1 VAVRYGFRS
10 PGDGDD
16 FNEWEPEDL
25 LEFVLDELLET
36 GDLDEVLNRLAY
48 DGMTTPDGDRM
59 EGIRDLLEQARNKRR
74 ELEELNDPGG
84 MLAEIQERLDSIE
97 DRERAELEELL
108 QEARDSG
115 DERRL
120 EVTEELVNEKLMA
133 LDLLPD
139 TLGERIGSLQNYDFV
154 SSEAREEFEA
164 LLGELREDVLNSYFE
179 ANKEFFS
186 NPDPEELARMREMMD
201 ALSQM
206 IEQDRRGEEL
216 DPTFDE
222 FMAKFGDYFPGAET
236 LEDVIRM
243 MAERA
248 AAAEAM
254 FNSLSADQ
262 QAELRGL
269 FQQMLGDLDLNF
281 SMNRLVNN
289 LRQATPDIDWQR
301 ANRYRGTQPSRFS
314 DTVDNTREINRL
326 KDLER
331 FLEGPVPASRLN
343 EIDIDT
349 VRQNLGP
356 DAARNVERLQKAI
369 KGLSDR
375 GLIDRSN
382 GQTKLSAKGMR
393 RIAGSALKELFSQL
407 RAATLGAHRHA
418 STNRGHDREETSK
431 PWEPGEAVNLHL
443 GKTLRN
449 AVFRQG
455 PGTPVRLLPEDFEVE
470 EHEAMVRSATVIA
483 VDLSLSMEMRGNLAP
498 AKKMVLALAHL
509 IRTAYPRDFV
519 AIVGFGETA
528 HEIKFEDVPFL
539 TIDYAYGTNL
549 QHSLA
554 LSRHLMRGEKGS
566 KQVIVVT
573 DGEPTAHLLENGQPF
588 FNWPPVYETL
598 HATMAEVLRSTRA
611 GITINTFALDIERS
625 QFPFVEQIAKVN
637 GGRTFYTDVDNLGRY
652 VLDDFVRSRKSAP

>member
-1 VAVRYGFRS
+1 MPVRYGFRR

-16 FNEWEPEDL
+16 FEEWEPEDL
-25 LEFVLDELLET
+25 LDLVLDELLET
-36 GDLDEVLNRLAY
+36 GDLDEVLDRLAY
-48 DGMTTPDGDRM
+48 DGVTTPDGDRL
-59 EGIRDLLEQARNKRR
+59 EGIRDLLEQARQKRR

-84 MLAEIQERLDSIE
+84 MLANIQERLDAIE
-97 DRERAELEELL
+97 ALERSDLTALRAEAEE
-108 QEARDSG
+108 SG
-115 DERRL
+115 DERRI
-120 EVTEELVNEKLMA
+120 EVTSELVDEKQMA

-139 TLGERIGSLQNYDFV
+139 AVGDRIGSLQNYDFV
-154 SSEAREEFEA
+154 SSEAREQFEK
-164 LLGELREDVLNSYFE
+164 LVEELREDVLNSYFE

-186 NPDPEELARMREMMD
+186 NPDPEELARMRSMMD
-201 ALSQM
+201 ALSTRL
-206 IEQDRRGEEL
+206 EQQRRGEDL

-222 FMAKFGDYFPGAET
+222 FMAEYGDYFPGAES
-236 LEDVIRM
+236 LDDVVRM

-269 FQQMLGDLDLNF
+269 FQTMLDDLDLNF
-281 SMNRLVNN
+281 SLNRLIGN
-289 LRQATPDIDWQR
+289 LREATPDIDWQR
-301 ANRYRGTQPSRFS
+301 ANRYRGTEPSRFS
-314 DTVDNTREINRL
+314 DTVNATRDINRL

-343 EIDIDT
+343 EIDMDT
-349 VRQNLGP
+349 VRRNLGS
-356 DAARNVERLQKAI
+356 DAAKNIERLQKALQ
-369 KGLSDR
+369 GLSDK
-375 GLIDRSN
+375 GLIDRS
-382 GQTKLSAKGMR
+382 GGKTTLSAKGMR
-393 RIAGSALKELFSQL
+393 RIAGSALRELFSQL
-407 RAATLGAHRHA
+407 RASSLGAHRHA

-455 PGTPVRLLPEDFEVE
+455 PGTPVRLTPEDFEVE

-519 AIVGFGETA
+519 AIVGFGLTA

-539 TIDYAYGTNL
+539 TIDFDYGTNL
-549 QHSLA
+549 QHALA

-573 DGEPTAHLLENGQPF
+573 DGEPTAHLLDNGQPF

-598 HATMAEVLRSTRA
+598 HTTMAEVLRSTRA
-611 GITINTFALDIERS
+611 GITINMFALDIERS

-652 VLDDFVRSRKSAP
+652 VIDDFVRTRAFRP

>member
-1 VAVRYGFRS
+1 MPVRYGFRR

-16 FNEWEPEDL
+16 FEEWEPEDL
-25 LEFVLDELLET
+25 LDLVLDELLET

-48 DGMTTPDGDRM
+48 DGVTTPDGDRLD
-59 EGIRDLLEQARNKRR
+59 GIRDLLEQARQKRR

-84 MLAEIQERLDSIE
+84 MLADIQERLDAIE
-97 DRERAELEELL
+97 AMERADL
-108 QEARDSG
+108 QALKSEADESG
-115 DERRL
+115 DERRI
-120 EVTEELVNEKLMA
+120 EVTTELVDEKQMA

-139 TLGERIGSLQNYDFV
+139 AVGDRIGSLRNYDFV
-154 SSEAREEFEA
+154 SSEAREEFEK
-164 LLGELREDVLNSYFE
+164 LVGELRDDVVNSYFE
-179 ANKEFFS
+179 ANKEFFA
-186 NPDPEELARMREMMD
+186 NPDPEELARMRSMMD
-201 ALSQM
+201 ALSTM
-206 IEQDRRGEEL
+206 LEQQRRGEEI
-216 DPTFDE
+216 DPSFDE
-222 FMAKFGDYFPGAET
+222 FMSEYGDYFPGAES
-236 LEDVIRM
+236 LEDVVRM

-269 FQQMLGDLDLNF
+269 FQSMLDDLDLSF
-281 SMNRLVNN
+281 SLNRLIGN
-289 LRQATPDIDWQR
+289 LREATPDIDWQR

-314 DTVDNTREINRL
+314 STVDATRDINRL

-331 FLEGPVPASRLN
+331 FLEGSVPASRLN

-349 VRQNLGP
+349 VRRNLGA
-356 DAARNVERLQKAI
+356 DVAKNVERLQKAL
-369 KGLSDR
+369 KGLTDK
-375 GLIDRSN
+375 GLIDRS
-382 GQTKLSAKGMR
+382 GGRTTLSAKGMR

-407 RAATLGAHRHA
+407 RSSSLGAHRHA

-431 PWEPGEAVNLHL
+431 PWEPGEAFNLHL

-455 PGTPVRLLPEDFEVE
+455 PGTPIRLTPEDFEVE

-509 IRTAYPRDFV
+509 IRTAYPRDYV
-519 AIVGFGETA
+519 AIVGFGLTA

-539 TIDYAYGTNL
+539 TIDFDYGTNL
-549 QHSLA
+549 QHALA
-554 LSRHLMRGEKGS
+554 LSRHLMRAEKGS

-573 DGEPTAHLLENGQPF
+573 DGEPTAHLLDNGQPF

-598 HATMAEVLRSTRA
+598 HTTMAEVLRSTRA

-652 VLDDFVRSRKSAP
+652 VLDDFVRAKSFRP

>member
-1 VAVRYGFRS
+1 MPVRYGFRR

-16 FNEWEPEDL
+16 FEEWEPEDL
-25 LEFVLDELLET
+25 LDLVLDELLET
-36 GDLDEVLNRLAY
+36 GDLDEVLDRLAY
-48 DGMTTPDGDRM
+48 DGVTTPDGDRL
-59 EGIRDLLEQARNKRR
+59 EGIRDLLEQARQKRR

-84 MLAEIQERLDSIE
+84 MLANIQERLDAIE
-97 DRERAELEELL
+97 ALERSDLTALRAEAEE
-108 QEARDSG
+108 SG
-115 DERRL
+115 DERRI
-120 EVTEELVNEKLMA
+120 EVTSELVDEKQMA

-139 TLGERIGSLQNYDFV
+139 AVGDRIGSLQNYDFV
-154 SSEAREEFEA
+154 SSEAREQFEK
-164 LLGELREDVLNSYFE
+164 LVEELREDVLNSYFE

-186 NPDPEELARMREMMD
+186 NPDPEELARMRSMMD
-201 ALSQM
+201 ALSTM
-206 IEQDRRGEEL
+206 LEQQRRGEDL

-222 FMAKFGDYFPGAET
+222 FMAEYGDYFPGAES
-236 LEDVIRM
+236 LDDVVRM

-269 FQQMLGDLDLNF
+269 FQTMLDDLDLNF
-281 SMNRLVNN
+281 SLNRLIGN
-289 LRQATPDIDWQR
+289 LREATPDIDWQR
-301 ANRYRGTQPSRFS
+301 ANRYRGTEPSRFS
-314 DTVDNTREINRL
+314 DTVNATRDINRL

-343 EIDIDT
+343 EIDMDT
-349 VRQNLGP
+349 VRRNLGS
-356 DAARNVERLQKAI
+356 DAAKNIERLQKALQ
-369 KGLSDR
+369 GLSDK
-375 GLIDRSN
+375 GLIDRS
-382 GQTKLSAKGMR
+382 GGKTTLSAKGMR
-393 RIAGSALKELFSQL
+393 RIAGSALRELFSQL
-407 RAATLGAHRHA
+407 RASSLGAHRHA

-455 PGTPVRLLPEDFEVE
+455 PGTPVRLTPEDFEVE

-519 AIVGFGETA
+519 AIVGFGLTA

-539 TIDYAYGTNL
+539 TIDFDYGTNL
-549 QHSLA
+549 QHALA

-573 DGEPTAHLLENGQPF
+573 DGEPTAHLLDNGQPF

-598 HATMAEVLRSTRA
+598 HTTMAEVLRSTRA
-611 GITINTFALDIERS
+611 GITINMFALDIERS

-652 VLDDFVRSRKSAP
+652 VIDDFVRTRAFRP

>member
-1 VAVRYGFRS
+1 VPVRYGFRR

-16 FNEWEPEDL
+16 FEEWEPEDL
-25 LEFVLDELLET
+25 LDLVLDELLET
-36 GDLDEVLNRLAY
+36 GDLDEVLDRLAY
-48 DGMTTPDGDRM
+48 DGVTTPDGDRL
-59 EGIRDLLEQARNKRR
+59 EGIRDLLEQARQKRR

-84 MLAEIQERLDSIE
+84 MLANIQERLDAIE
-97 DRERAELEELL
+97 ALERSDLTALRAEAEE
-108 QEARDSG
+108 SG
-115 DERRL
+115 DERRI
-120 EVTEELVNEKLMA
+120 EVTSELVDEKQMA

-139 TLGERIGSLQNYDFV
+139 AVGDRIGSLQNYDFV
-154 SSEAREEFEA
+154 SSEAREQFEQ
-164 LLGELREDVLNSYFE
+164 LVEELREDVLNSYFE

-186 NPDPEELARMREMMD
+186 NPDPEELARMRSMMD
-201 ALSQM
+201 ALSTM
-206 IEQDRRGEEL
+206 LEQQRRGEDL

-222 FMAKFGDYFPGAET
+222 FMAEYGDYFPGAES
-236 LEDVIRM
+236 LDDVVRM

-269 FQQMLGDLDLNF
+269 FQTMLDDLDLNF
-281 SMNRLVNN
+281 SLNRLIGN
-289 LRQATPDIDWQR
+289 LREATPDIDWQR
-301 ANRYRGTQPSRFS
+301 ANRYRGTEPSRFS
-314 DTVDNTREINRL
+314 DTVNATRDINRL

-343 EIDIDT
+343 EIDMDT
-349 VRQNLGP
+349 VRRNLGS
-356 DAARNVERLQKAI
+356 DAAKNIERLQKALQ
-369 KGLSDR
+369 GLSDK
-375 GLIDRSN
+375 GLIDRS
-382 GQTKLSAKGMR
+382 GGKTTLSAKGMR
-393 RIAGSALKELFSQL
+393 RIAGSALRELFSQL
-407 RAATLGAHRHA
+407 RASSLGAHRHA

-455 PGTPVRLLPEDFEVE
+455 PGTPVRLTPEDFEVE

-519 AIVGFGETA
+519 AIVGFGLTA

-539 TIDYAYGTNL
+539 TIDFDYGTNL
-549 QHSLA
+549 QHALA

-573 DGEPTAHLLENGQPF
+573 DGEPTAHLLDNGQPF

-598 HATMAEVLRSTRA
+598 HTTMAEVLRSTRA
-611 GITINTFALDIERS
+611 GITINMFALDIERS

-652 VLDDFVRSRKSAP
+652 VIDDFVRTRAFRP

>member
-1 VAVRYGFRS
+1 MPVRYGFRR

-16 FNEWEPEDL
+16 FEEWEPEDL
-25 LEFVLDELLET
+25 LDLVLDELLET
-36 GDLDEVLNRLAY
+36 GDLDEVLDRLAY
-48 DGMTTPDGDRM
+48 DGVTTPDGDRL
-59 EGIRDLLEQARNKRR
+59 EGIRDLLEQARQKRR

-84 MLAEIQERLDSIE
+84 MLANIQERLDAIE
-97 DRERAELEELL
+97 ALERSDLTALRAEAEE
-108 QEARDSG
+108 SG
-115 DERRL
+115 DERRI
-120 EVTEELVNEKLMA
+120 EVTSELVDEKQMA

-139 TLGERIGSLQNYDFV
+139 AVGDRIGSLQNYDFV
-154 SSEAREEFEA
+154 SSDAREQFEQ
-164 LLGELREDVLNSYFE
+164 LVEELREDVLNSYFE

-186 NPDPEELARMREMMD
+186 NPDPEELARMRSMMD
-201 ALSQM
+201 ALSTM
-206 IEQDRRGEEL
+206 LEQQRRGEDL

-222 FMAKFGDYFPGAET
+222 FMAEYGDYFPGAES
-236 LEDVIRM
+236 LDDVVRM

-269 FQQMLGDLDLNF
+269 FQTMLDDLDLNF
-281 SMNRLVNN
+281 SLNRLIGN
-289 LRQATPDIDWQR
+289 LREATPDIDWQR
-301 ANRYRGTQPSRFS
+301 ANRYRGTEPSRFS
-314 DTVDNTREINRL
+314 DTVNATRDINRL

-343 EIDIDT
+343 EIDMDT
-349 VRQNLGP
+349 VRRNLGS
-356 DAARNVERLQKAI
+356 DAAKNIERLQKALQ
-369 KGLSDR
+369 GLSDK
-375 GLIDRSN
+375 GLIDRS
-382 GQTKLSAKGMR
+382 GGKTTLSAKGMR
-393 RIAGSALKELFSQL
+393 RIAGSALRELFSQL
-407 RAATLGAHRHA
+407 RASSLGAHRHA

-455 PGTPVRLLPEDFEVE
+455 PGTPVRLTPEDFEVE

-519 AIVGFGETA
+519 AIVGFGLTA

-539 TIDYAYGTNL
+539 TIDFDYGTNL
-549 QHSLA
+549 QHALA

-573 DGEPTAHLLENGQPF
+573 DGEPTAHLLDNGQPF

-598 HATMAEVLRSTRA
+598 HTTMAEVLRSTRA
-611 GITINTFALDIERS
+611 GITINMFALDIERS

-652 VLDDFVRSRKSAP
+652 VIDDFVRTRAFRP

>member
-1 VAVRYGFRS
+1 MPVRYGFRR

-16 FNEWEPEDL
+16 FEEWEPEDL
-25 LEFVLDELLET
+25 LDLVLDELLET
-36 GDLDEVLNRLAY
+36 GDLDEVLDRLAY
-48 DGMTTPDGDRM
+48 DGVTTPDGDRL
-59 EGIRDLLEQARNKRR
+59 EGIRDLLEQARQKRR

-84 MLAEIQERLDSIE
+84 MLANIQERLDAIE
-97 DRERAELEELL
+97 ALERSDLTALRAEAEE
-108 QEARDSG
+108 SG
-115 DERRL
+115 DERRI
-120 EVTEELVNEKLMA
+120 EVTSELVDEKQMA

-139 TLGERIGSLQNYDFV
+139 AVGDRIGSLQNYDFV
-154 SSEAREEFEA
+154 SSEAREQFEQ
-164 LLGELREDVLNSYFE
+164 LVEELREDVLNSYFE

-186 NPDPEELARMREMMD
+186 NPDPEELARMRSMMD
-201 ALSQM
+201 ALSTM
-206 IEQDRRGEEL
+206 LEQQRRGEDL

-222 FMAKFGDYFPGAET
+222 FMAEYGDYFPGAES
-236 LEDVIRM
+236 LDDVVRM

-269 FQQMLGDLDLNF
+269 FQTMLDDLDLNF
-281 SMNRLVNN
+281 SLNRLIGN
-289 LRQATPDIDWQR
+289 LREATPDIDWQR
-301 ANRYRGTQPSRFS
+301 ANRYRGTEPSRFS
-314 DTVDNTREINRL
+314 DTVNATRDINRL

-343 EIDIDT
+343 EIDMDT
-349 VRQNLGP
+349 VRRNLGS
-356 DAARNVERLQKAI
+356 DAAKNIERLQKALQ
-369 KGLSDR
+369 GLSDK
-375 GLIDRSN
+375 GLIDRS
-382 GQTKLSAKGMR
+382 GGKTTLSAKGMR
-393 RIAGSALKELFSQL
+393 RIAGSALRELFSQL
-407 RAATLGAHRHA
+407 RASSLGAHRHA

-455 PGTPVRLLPEDFEVE
+455 PGTPVRLTPEDFEVE

-519 AIVGFGETA
+519 AIVGFGLTA

-539 TIDYAYGTNL
+539 TIDFDYGTNL
-549 QHSLA
+549 QHALA

-573 DGEPTAHLLENGQPF
+573 DGEPTAHLLDNGQPF

-598 HATMAEVLRSTRA
+598 HTTMAEVLRSTRA
-611 GITINTFALDIERS
+611 GITINMFALDIERS

-652 VLDDFVRSRKSAP
+652 VIDDFVRTRAFRP

>member
-1 VAVRYGFRS
+1 MPVRYGFRR

-16 FNEWEPEDL
+16 FEEWEPEDL
-25 LEFVLDELLET
+25 LDLVLDELLET
-36 GDLDEVLNRLAY
+36 GDLDEVLDRLAY
-48 DGMTTPDGDRM
+48 DGVTTPDGDRL
-59 EGIRDLLEQARNKRR
+59 EGIRDLLEQARQKRR

-84 MLAEIQERLDSIE
+84 MLANIQERLDAIE
-97 DRERAELEELL
+97 ALERSDLTALRAEAEE
-108 QEARDSG
+108 SG
-115 DERRL
+115 DERRI
-120 EVTEELVNEKLMA
+120 EVTSELVDEKQMA

-139 TLGERIGSLQNYDFV
+139 AVGDRIGSLQNYDFV
-154 SSEAREEFEA
+154 SSEAREQFEQ
-164 LLGELREDVLNSYFE
+164 LVEELREDVLNSYFE

-186 NPDPEELARMREMMD
+186 NPDPEELARMRSMMD
-201 ALSQM
+201 ALSTM
-206 IEQDRRGEEL
+206 LEQQRRGEDL

-222 FMAKFGDYFPGAET
+222 FMAEYGDYFPGAES
-236 LEDVIRM
+236 LEDVVRM

-269 FQQMLGDLDLNF
+269 FQTMLDDLDLNF
-281 SMNRLVNN
+281 SLNRLIGN
-289 LRQATPDIDWQR
+289 LREATPDIDWQR
-301 ANRYRGTQPSRFS
+301 ANRYRGTEPSRFS
-314 DTVDNTREINRL
+314 DTVNATRDINRL

-343 EIDIDT
+343 EIDMDT
-349 VRQNLGP
+349 VRRNLGS
-356 DAARNVERLQKAI
+356 DAAKNIERLQKALQ
-369 KGLSDR
+369 GLSDK
-375 GLIDRSN
+375 GLIDRS
-382 GQTKLSAKGMR
+382 GGKTTLSAKGMR
-393 RIAGSALKELFSQL
+393 RIAGSALRELFSQL
-407 RAATLGAHRHA
+407 RASSLGAHRHA

-455 PGTPVRLLPEDFEVE
+455 PGTPVRLTPEDFEVE

-519 AIVGFGETA
+519 AIVGFGLTA

-539 TIDYAYGTNL
+539 TIDFDYGTNL
-549 QHSLA
+549 QHALA

-573 DGEPTAHLLENGQPF
+573 DGEPTAHLLDNGQPF

-598 HATMAEVLRSTRA
+598 HTTMAEVLRSTRA
-611 GITINTFALDIERS
+611 GITINMFALDIERS

-652 VLDDFVRSRKSAP
+652 VIDDFVRTRAFRP